1 MFPMSSA
8 LRNISL
14 QTSSISY
21 ALTRIFRNP
30 LASSVRNMSTE
41 RKFVQAPHKLLVI
54 PGPIEVT
61 DEVLYANAH
70 PSMSHV
76 SPEFAPVF
84 GDCIRMI
91 RQLLYSKD
99 AQPFL
104 IAGSGTL
111 GWDQVSANLVEPGEN
126 ALVLHSGY
134 FGDSFADCLQTY
146 GANVDQVKAE
156 IGGAVKEADIESA
169 LKAKKYKIVTVTHVD
184 TSTAVLSDIKAIAN
198 IVKRVSPDTLVVVDA
213 VCSVASE
220 EIQMDAWGIDVVL
233 TASQK
238 GLGTPPGLSILV
250 ASQKAMQVFENR
262 STPVTTYYGSWK
274 KWLPIMKAYENNSAA
289 YFATPP
295 VNLIY
300 AFHASL
306 TQIMQGSVSLEQRFK
321 LHQEVSQRIKKAAE
335 EIGFKGVPL
344 SENVQANG
352 MTALYFP
359 DGFVASD
366 IIPRLLKKDV
376 VVAGGLHTSI
386 KDKYFRI
393 GHMGASVVDPSRGDI
408 DKIIS
413 AVKEALTEAKA
424 SKQ

>member
-1 MFPMSSA
+1 MSA
-8 LRNISL
+8 LRNASIKTS
-14 QTSSISY
+14 SSISY
-21 ALTRIFRNP
+21 ALTRASIFGSLFP
-30 LASSVRNMSTE
+30 SSTRKMSTDS
-41 RKFVQAPHKLLVI
+41 KFVQAPHKLLVI

-61 DEVLYANAH
+61 DEVLFANAH
-70 PSMSHV
+70 PSMSHM
-76 SPEFAPVF
+76 SPDFARVF
-84 GDCIRMI
+84 GDCIRMT
-91 RQLLYSKD
+91 RQGHAIHED

-134 FGDSFADCLQTY
+134 FADSFADCLQTY
-146 GANVDQVKAE
+146 GANVDQIKAE

-169 LKAKKYKIVTVTHVD
+169 LQAKKYKVVTVTHVD

-198 IVKRVSPDTLVVVDA
+198 VVKRVSPDTLVVVDA

-250 ASQKAMQVFENR
+250 ASQKAVQVFENR

-321 LHQEVSQRIKKAAE
+321 LHQEVSRRVKKAAE

-344 SENVQANG
+344 SEDVQANG
-352 MTALYFP
+352 MSALYFP
-359 DGFVASD
+359 DGFTASD
-366 IIPRLLKKDV
+366 IVPRLLKKDV
-376 VVAGGLHTSI
+376 VVAGGLHASI

-393 GHMGASVVDPSRGDI
+393 GHMGVSVVDPSRGDI
-408 DKIIS
+408 DKVIS
-413 AVKEALTEAKA
+413 AMKESLAEAKV

>member
-1 MFPMSSA
+1 
-8 LRNISL
+8 
-14 QTSSISY
+14 
-21 ALTRIFRNP
+21 
-30 LASSVRNMSTE
+30 MSTDS
-41 RKFVQAPHKLLVI
+41 KFAQTAI

-61 DEVLYANAH
+61 DEVLFANAH
-70 PSMSHV
+70 PSMSHM
-76 SPEFAPVF
+76 SPDFARVF
-84 GDCIRMI
+84 GDCIRMT
-91 RQLLYSKD
+91 RQLLYSED

-134 FGDSFADCLQTY
+134 FADSFADCLQTY
-146 GANVDQVKAE
+146 GANVDQIKAE

-169 LKAKKYKIVTVTHVD
+169 LQAKKYKVVTVTHVD
-184 TSTAVLSDIKAIAN
+184 TSTAIAN
-198 IVKRVSPDTLVVVDA
+198 VVKRVSPDTLVVVDA

-238 GLGTPPGLSILV
+238 GLGTPPGLSIVV
-250 ASQKAMQVFENR
+250 ASQKAVSYSYKLLKVFENR

-274 KWLPIMKAYENNSAA
+274 KWLPVMKAYENNSAA

-321 LHQEVSQRIKKAAE
+321 LHKEVSRRVKKAAE

-344 SENVQANG
+344 SEDVQANG
-352 MTALYFP
+352 MSALYFP
-359 DGFVASD
+359 DGFTASD
-366 IIPRLLKKDV
+366 IVPRLLKKDV
-376 VVAGGLHTSI
+376 VVAGGLHASI
-386 KDKYFRI
+386 K
-393 GHMGASVVDPSRGDI
+393 GQHMGVSVVDPSRGDI
-408 DKIIS
+408 DKVIS
-413 AVKEALTEAKA
+413 AVKESLAEAKV